1 MTQKMTTD
9 IDDNLIEETVE
20 DVKKQLTQTT
30 AAYQELTQK
39 YAKLFN
45 LYAQLLDMYLSN
57 K

>member
-1 MTQKMTTD
+1 MTQTMTTD
-9 IDDNLIEETVE
+9 ADDNLIEETVE
-20 DVKKQLTQTT
+20 DVKKQLTQTI

>member
-1 MTQKMTTD
+1 MTQTMTTD
-9 IDDNLIEETVE
+9 TDDNLIEETVE
-20 DVKKQLTQTT
+20 DVKKQLTQTI

-45 LYAQLLDMYLSN
+45 LYAQLLDTYLSN

>member
-30 AAYQELTQK
+30 AAYQEKKKK
-39 YAKLFN
+39 YAKLFS

>member
-1 MTQKMTTD
+1 MTQTMTTD
-9 IDDNLIEETVE
+9 TDDNSMEETVE
-20 DVKKQLTQTT
+20 DVKKQLTQTI

-39 YAKLFN
+39 YAKLFS

>member
-1 MTQKMTTD
+1 MTQTMTTD
-9 IDDNLIEETVE
+9 TDDNLIEETVE
-20 DVKKQLTQTT
+20 DVKKQLTQTI

-45 LYAQLLDMYLSN
+45 LYAQLLDMYLNN